1 VFFEFLSQFSTLIK
15 VVVVVVVVVVE
26 EELLFIIFLPSSMK
40 ARRTRRLFVTKKTV
54 TIATIGIT
62 TLIAIMLLVLRLL
75 LLAPLLGFV
84 EGDAADC
91 PETRYIA
98 DECRDGTKS
107 EPPALS
113 FSKTGGENNGSP
125 RVR

>member
-1 VFFEFLSQFSTLIK
+1 
-15 VVVVVVVVVVE
+15 
-26 EELLFIIFLPSSMK
+26 
-40 ARRTRRLFVTKKTV
+40 
-54 TIATIGIT
+54 
-62 TLIAIMLLVLRLL
+62 MLLVLRLL
-75 LLAPLLGFV
+75 LLAPLLGLV

-113 FSKTGGENNGSP
+113 LKQEVKTMAHQELDAIIQYKMNQLKQTNCHLH
-125 RVR
+125 RL